1 MPLGA
6 YTIPRTMMEFMM
18 RTINPGSSWK
28 TRLVTLLEAQN
39 DTDHRAMGFPADWKQ
54 RQPWA
59 EANQ

>member
-1 MPLGA
+1 
-6 YTIPRTMMEFMM
+6 M